1 MLRAF
6 FSSASG
12 MRAQE
17 TLIDVTANNL
27 ANVNTN
33 GFKRHHVDFADLI
46 YANSRQA
53 GGEVAQG
60 QESPVGLQIGSGVR
74 AVGTTKIYA
83 PGSINESRTPTHAA
97 IEGQGFFQVTR
108 PDGSF
113 AYTRDGAFHVSSE
126 GEIVTGD
133 GLPLSDNIVVPPQTS
148 LESLTL
154 GTDGTV
160 SIMVDGEAQQLG
172 QIQLHQF
179 MNPVGLENIGGNL
192 LIETPASGEVQSGNP
207 GVDGLG
213 RIRQRAL
220 EGSNVEVVGELVSLI
235 SAQRA
240 YEINSRAIRAG
251 DEMLSNTAQIVR

>member
-46 YANSRQA
+46 YASGRQA
-53 GGEVAQG
+53 GGQVAQG
-60 QESPVGLQIGSGVR
+60 QELPVGLQIGSGVR

-83 PGSINESRTPTHAA
+83 PGSINESRAPTHVA
-97 IEGQGFFQVTR
+97 ILGTGFFQVTR

-113 AYTRDGAFHVSSE
+113 AYTRDGSFHVSSE
-126 GEIVTGD
+126 GLIVTGD
-133 GLPLSDNIVVPPQTS
+133 GLPISDNITIPPQTS
-148 LESLTL
+148 LESLTI

-160 SIMVDGEAQQLG
+160 SIMVNGQPQQLG

-192 LIETPASGEVQSGNP
+192 LVETPASGEVQSG
-207 GVDGLG
+207 
-213 RIRQRAL
+213 
-220 EGSNVEVVGELVSLI
+220 
-235 SAQRA
+235 
-240 YEINSRAIRAG
+240 
-251 DEMLSNTAQIVR
+251 